1 MGKKIIMPGEQQ
13 NQQSILT
20 VLMQFK
26 NNLDA
31 IINIVRTQQNEIAK
45 MKKEIGEIKELINKN
60 SNNGKIINR

>member
-13 NQQSILT
+13 NKQSILT

>member
-45 MKKEIGEIKELINKN
+45 MKEEINKL
-60 SNNGKIINR
+60 KKYHE